1 MTTAS
6 CSLCAAGPSC
16 PVCGTALT
24 AVQLPGRS
32 RSEACE
38 SCGYS
43 RQASFPRDLERHS
56 LMCETVS
63 LETRQGQPVTA
74 SLVEVSEDGCASHY
88 KCRHA
93 VESLTTR
100 KDSADER

>member
-1 MTTAS
+1 MTAS

-24 AVQLPGRS
+24 PVRLPGRS
-32 RSEACE
+32 RSEVCE
-38 SCGYS
+38 GCGYS

-63 LETRQGQPVTA
+63 LETRQGRPATA
-74 SLVEVSEDGCASHY
+74 SLVTSPIIRASHC

-93 VESLTTR
+93 VESLKTTEGLGR
-100 KDSADER
+100 